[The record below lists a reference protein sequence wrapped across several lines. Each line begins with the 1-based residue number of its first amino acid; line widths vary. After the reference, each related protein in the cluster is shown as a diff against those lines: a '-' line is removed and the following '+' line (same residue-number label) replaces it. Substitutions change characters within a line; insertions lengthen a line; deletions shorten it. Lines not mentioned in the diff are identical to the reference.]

1 MKQRL
6 QDFIDQNREAFD
18 ADLPAPELWNK
29 IAAHSPN
36 VRKGRRLS
44 LAVAIQRIAAA
55 AVLLLLVAS
64 GLHWVLS
71 ERNSHVNRNG
81 EMHRAQF
88 EIQEASRFYELQI
101 ADKKQRVFELTT
113 NDPTIRHGIEIDMA
127 DLDEVLLQL
136 KHDLKD
142 DVANAEVLAAMIQN
156 YRLKLEIL
164 EQTLQFIEQEEA
176 KQPKE
181 ILYEL

>member
-1 MKQRL
+1 MKKPL
-6 QDFIDQNREAFD
+6 QDFINHNREAFD
-18 ADLPAPELWNK
+18 ADLPAPELWEK
-29 IAAHSPN
+29 IVARSPELK
-36 VRKGRRLS
+36 KGPKRS
-44 LAVAIQRIAAA
+44 LTVTMQRMAAA
-55 AVLLLLVAS
+55 AVLLLMVAS
-64 GLHWVLS
+64 GLYWLTNEQNFHT
-71 ERNSHVNRNG
+71 NRDE

-101 ADKKQRVFELTT
+101 ADKKHKVFELTAT
-113 NDPTIRHGIEIDMA
+113 DPAIRQGIEMDMA

-136 KHDLKD
+136 KNDLND